1 MSAEID
7 GCAERESVFNACF
20 SSNFMNT
27 IMIDLAINIYHYS
40 FHGWNV
46 LIPKLSTAHDELFF
60 YSMNKSRENRLQ
72 VVITF
77 LSFIFFHP
85 TCFLI
90 FLRSPRTIQCRVL
103 ERPSAYILLARDSWH
118 LVTSAIYWIN
128 IDAWTINHCF
138 RACEGRKVSQRAAQR
153 KLLRNYSSF
162 QLN

>member
-1 MSAEID
+1 MSAKID

-20 SSNFMNT
+20 FSNFMNT
-27 IMIDLAINIYHYS
+27 IMIDLWINIYHYS

-46 LIPKLSTAHDELFF
+46 LISKLSTAHDVLFF

-90 FLRSPRTIQCRVL
+90 FLFMLCRVL

-128 IDAWTINHCF
+128 IDASTINHCS
-138 RACEGRKVSQRAAQR
+138 RACEGIKTFIASGAAKAVE
-153 KLLRNYSSF
+153 KLFFLSA
-162 QLN
+162 

>member
-20 SSNFMNT
+20 SSNFMHT
-27 IMIDLAINIYHYS
+27 IMIDLWINIYHYS
-40 FHGWNV
+40 FQSWNV
-46 LIPKLSTAHDELFF
+46 LIPKLSTAHDVLFF

-77 LSFIFFHP
+77 LSFIFFQP

-90 FLRSPRTIQCRVL
+90 FLRSFARSPRTIEWGARKTF
-103 ERPSAYILLARDSWH
+103 AYILLARDSWH

-138 RACEGRKVSQRAAQR
+138 RVFEGRKLS
-153 KLLRNYSSF
+153 
-162 QLN
+162 